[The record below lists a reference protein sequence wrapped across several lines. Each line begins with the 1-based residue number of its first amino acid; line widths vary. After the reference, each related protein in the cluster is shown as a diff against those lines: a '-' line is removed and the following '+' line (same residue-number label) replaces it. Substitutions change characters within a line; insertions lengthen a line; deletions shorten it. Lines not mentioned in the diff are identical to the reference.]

1 MTLRHEGA
9 HSVVRIRDNGTGMS
23 EEVLRRMWEQL
34 FTTKP
39 AGQGTGLGMPI
50 VLRIVNEHAG
60 TIEVSST
67 LGVGTEFR
75 LAFPLHLEIEEQA
88 APLL

>member
-1 MTLRHEGA
+1 
-9 HSVVRIRDNGTGMS
+9 
-23 EEVLRRMWEQL
+23 
-34 FTTKP
+34 
-39 AGQGTGLGMPI
+39 MPI